1 MSEPNIYLPTS
12 EELSDLSIEIHKI
25 NVEKGFWD
33 EPNLTKFLMLA
44 AGELFEAIEADRKS
58 RFIGPDVVAMLK
70 RDAHLLVAQGVY
82 TEAFER
88 SIKDT
93 YWDEIADCVIRC
105 MDMHVGISEQ
115 GMAHDYNFSHV
126 WAHYEAHACLVEAL
140 VNPAYMLVN
149 RAMNHED
156 LLHTAHV
163 LQNVVVELFH
173 FANQQKAPLWDY
185 INLKV
190 AYNRTRP
197 HLHGKN
203 Y

>member
-44 AGELFEAIEADRKS
+44 AGELFEAIEADRKG
-58 RFIGPDVVAMLK
+58 RFARPGITTTLQ
-70 RDAHLLVAQGVY
+70 RDLYKLVKEGTYPSV
-82 TEAFER
+82 FEELV
-88 SIKDT
+88 KDT

-105 MDMHVGISEQ
+105 MDIHVGVSGQ
-115 GMAHDYNFSHV
+115 GMTHDYDFSHV
-126 WAHYEAHACLVEAL
+126 WAHYEAHACLVDAL